1 MLITISF
8 QDAVATPAMKRYA
21 QKTSVE
27 LERYFGELLSADW
40 HFLAERQRCVVKLQ
54 LHARRRYYRAAGQ
67 ADNFRAAMDQ
77 AAEKLRGQ
85 QGRRKDILRKLRRR
99 TGGVAAPA

>member
-8 QDAVATPAMKRYA
+8 QDALATPAMKRYA
-21 QKTSVE
+21 QTTSQE
-27 LERYFGELLSADW
+27 FERYFGELLSADW
-40 HFLAERQRCVVKLQ
+40 HFLTERQQCLVRLKL
-54 LHARRRYYRAAGQ
+54 HTRRRYYRAAAQ

-85 QGRRKDILRKLRRR
+85 QGRRTDILRKLRRR
-99 TGGVAAPA
+99 PVAVAAIA

>member
-8 QDAVATPAMKRYA
+8 QDALATPAMKRYA
-21 QKTSVE
+21 QTVALQ

-40 HFLAERQRCVVKLQ
+40 HFLTEAQRCVVKLK
-54 LHARRRYYRAAGQ
+54 LHARRRYYRAAAE

-85 QGRRKDILRKLRRR
+85 EGRRKDIERKLRRR
-99 TGGVAAPA
+99 ARTAAAPA